1 MYVTLAEA
9 KLLIKRIIN
18 VYEEDNVVDDSHL
31 QLVIDESEGIV
42 NSSIVDRYDIPITDT
57 NSIAFLRAL
66 VIPILRMKSYTQFA
80 ESDETPDAVQ
90 KEYDA
95 TMKIVEKLSK
105 QLMSLPGQSEKTT
118 GRPSYIKRSEAAA
131 DVNTGF

>member
-105 QLMSLPGQSEKTT
+105 QLMSLPGQPEKTT
-118 GRPSYIKRSEAAA
+118 GRPSYIKRSEAA